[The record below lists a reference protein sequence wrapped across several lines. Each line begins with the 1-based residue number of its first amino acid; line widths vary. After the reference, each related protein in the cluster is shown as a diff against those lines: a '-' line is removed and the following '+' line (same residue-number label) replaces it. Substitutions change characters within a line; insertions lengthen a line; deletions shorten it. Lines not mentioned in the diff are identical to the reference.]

1 MKATSSTLI
10 SLTRLQS
17 LYGTLMPPSPPS
29 PVKGTQRI
37 YVLMLELSWEGV
49 EGKLLLTAQ
58 LQIKMHAEV

>member
-17 LYGTLMPPSPPS
+17 LYGTLMPPS

>member
-17 LYGTLMPPSPPS
+17 LYGTFMPLSPPS
-29 PVKGTQRI
+29 PVKGTQII

-58 LQIKMHAEV
+58 LQIKMHA